1 MLRRRQPVQNRVVAS
16 QMSAFFRSLPD
27 SARLDPGKVAL
38 SYARYLWN
46 PFEDKM
52 IAQRKLIKSPFYIS
66 LATDSVGDE
75 FEDITK
81 RATLVSDTL
90 LLSHG
95 DIGSAH
101 QISLISPVGNTRDN
115 WFLRANAGKS
125 TIRALNEES
134 DRINGIEGLSTSI
147 KCPDLMALG
156 KWILDAEP
164 LLKAGLSWYL
174 PSYRQTR
181 VHRFGFGSRE
191 EQLNRADMVKVV
203 DYLIQSGRAVDASG
217 AEPIKSQLV
226 RPILSMDL
234 PYIEGVD
241 LREFGKI
248 TVEEFDS
255 YAAFRDFLRQRLLD
269 IDESMNA
276 VQSERELAKLGLEIK
291 DQARSAHADMAKAQR
306 KTALAA
312 VGVTVA
318 STSAVLVA
326 VYGPALAAA
335 VAAVGASGSVW
346 GLINTA
352 VDTPARTLRED
363 KWYYVWMLAVRGH
376 SG

>member
-1 MLRRRQPVQNRVVAS
+1 
-16 QMSAFFRSLPD
+16 MSAFFRSLPD